1 MRPSPLRLLSLRRFL
16 IPFVALAVVG
26 CSAQAPSPPPAPTAI
41 DRRIQNEIRAKLGVP
56 PNVEITLGERKP
68 SDISGYDTLPVTL
81 SSGERKLAMEM
92 LISKDNKTLARLE
105 RFNLSEDVMAKIEVQ
120 GRPVRGNPAAKV
132 TIINYD
138 DFQCPFCSRMHE
150 TLMNDVLKLYG
161 DKVKII
167 YKDYP
172 LLSIHPWAMRAA
184 INANCL
190 NAQKNNAY
198 WDYADYVHINQQEI
212 MGPQEK
218 RRPMNQQ
225 VMTLDKAAFDQGV
238 KHRLDA
244 KALDACIQAQE
255 EKQVRAAMAEA
266 EGLGVES
273 TPTLFVNGEKLAG
286 ALPLSVLRTVL
297 DRALVAEG
305 IKPPAEPKVVSV
317 PPPQAP
323 PK

>member
-1 MRPSPLRLLSLRRFL
+1 MRSFPLRLSSLRRFL
-16 IPFVALAVVG
+16 IPFVAIAVVG
-26 CSAQAPSPPPAPTAI
+26 CSAQAPAPPKPATPI
-41 DRRIQNEIRAKLGVP
+41 ERRIQNQIRAKLGVP
-56 PNVEITLGERKP
+56 PNVDISLGERKA

-81 SSGERKLAMEM
+81 SSGDRKLAMEM

-105 RFNLSEDVMAKIEVQ
+105 RFNLSDDVMAKIEVQ

-132 TIINYD
+132 TLINYD

-172 LLSIHPWAMRAA
+172 LLSIHPWAMHAA

-190 NAQKNNAY
+190 NAQRNDAY
-198 WDYADYVHINQQEI
+198 WEYADYVHLKQQEI
-212 MGPQEK
+212 MGPQEQ
-218 RRPMNQQ
+218 RRPLNQQ

-238 KHRLDA
+238 KHGLDA
-244 KALDACIQAQE
+244 KALGACIQAQD
-255 EKQVRAAMAEA
+255 EKQVRVAMAEA
-266 EGLGVES
+266 EKLGVES
-273 TPTLFVNGEKLAG
+273 TPTLFVNGEMLAG
-286 ALPLSVLRTVL
+286 AVPMNVLRTVL
-297 DRALVAEG
+297 DRALVSEG
-305 IKPPAEPKVVSV
+305 VKPPEGPPVNIV
-317 PPPQAP
+317 PPPQAL

>member
-1 MRPSPLRLLSLRRFL
+1 MRSSPLLLLSLRRFL

-26 CSAQAPSPPPAPTAI
+26 CSAQAPAPPPAPTAL
-41 DRRIQNEIRAKLGVP
+41 DRRIQNQIRAKLGVP
-56 PNVEITLGERKP
+56 PNVEITLGERKS

-105 RFNLSEDVMAKIEVQ
+105 KFNLSEDVMAKIDVQ
-120 GRPVRGNPAAKV
+120 GRPVRGNPAARV

-150 TLMNDVLKLYG
+150 TLMHDVLKLYG
-161 DKVKII
+161 DRVKIV

-190 NAQKNNAY
+190 NAQKNDAY

-238 KHRLDA
+238 KHGLNA
-244 KALDACIQAQE
+244 KALGACIQSQD

-297 DRALVAEG
+297 DRALIAEG
-305 IKPPAEPKVVSV
+305 LKPPDEPKENSSPT
-317 PPPQAP
+317 PPAP